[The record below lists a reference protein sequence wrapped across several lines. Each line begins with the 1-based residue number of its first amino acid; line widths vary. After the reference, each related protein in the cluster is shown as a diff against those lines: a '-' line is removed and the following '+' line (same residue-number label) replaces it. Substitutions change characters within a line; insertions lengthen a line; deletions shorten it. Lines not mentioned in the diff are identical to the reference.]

1 MRFYIV
7 DDHKQVIR
15 MLESI
20 IEDEQLGEIVGSSI
34 DSTEALNAIKA
45 LQPDV
50 VIIDFLMPDRDGTQV
65 VVEIKKTLPDTQFIM
80 LSQVSA
86 KNLIEKAY
94 RAGISFFI
102 SKPVNRLEVSRV
114 IRQVMEQLTLN
125 RKFSA
130 LQNLLTTDLP
140 HDAIIQTPI
149 RREELQIELIKQ
161 VMSKIGILGESGAQD
176 ILQLCQYYLDN
187 QHSTNDVKINDVCV
201 ILSEQPKAMEQRLRR
216 AINRGLVNLA
226 NLGIED
232 YMNDVFVK
240 YASTLYDFESIKAE
254 MDYIRKKRTSGG
266 KISVKKF
273 LDNLMIIR
281 EH

>member
-232 YMNDVFVK
+232 YMNDVFVR